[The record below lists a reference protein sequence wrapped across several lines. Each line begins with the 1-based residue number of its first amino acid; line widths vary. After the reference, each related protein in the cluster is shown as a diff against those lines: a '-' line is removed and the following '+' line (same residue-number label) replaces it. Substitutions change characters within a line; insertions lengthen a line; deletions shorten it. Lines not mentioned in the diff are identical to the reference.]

1 MKTLLVC
8 TDFSEPATHAA
19 SYACMLA
26 SQYKLPYIT
35 LFHAWHDVP
44 VTATTPP
51 LDTNLNDEEAKA
63 SLQQLK
69 DLKDRLG
76 NLTDKNTMIR
86 IRSEKMSL
94 AENINQ
100 LCKEENAD
108 IVVMGVSGKSKLEKA
123 FIGSNTVNVSRTS
136 KYPVLIVPAK
146 APLQPVSHIVFACD
160 LDEVQAT
167 TPLDPLN
174 RIMELFH
181 SASLTILNADSKN
194 RHFSPQ
200 TPEEMYQMHHIFD
213 KFKPKYA
220 FIDSKDKAEGIMDYA
235 ERNNISLIIT
245 VPKNYNFLQQ
255 LFHSSTTKELIYKS
269 AVPLL
274 TLHE

>member
-1 MKTLLVC
+1 
-8 TDFSEPATHAA
+8 
-19 SYACMLA
+19 MLA

-35 LFHAWHDVP
+35 LIHCWQGLP
-44 VTATTPP
+44 VTVTTPP
-51 LDTNLNDEEAKA
+51 LGTNPDDEEAKA

-69 DLKDRLG
+69 ELKERLES
-76 NLTDKNTMIR
+76 LTGKDTMIR
-86 IRSEKMSL
+86 IRSERMSL
-94 AENINQ
+94 AENVNR
-100 LCKEENAD
+100 LCKDENAD

-123 FIGSNTVNVSRTS
+123 FIGSNTINVSRNS

-146 APLQPVSHIVFACD
+146 AALQPISHIVFACD

-167 TPLDPLN
+167 TSLDRLN

-181 SASLTILNADSKN
+181 SASLTVLNADSKN

-220 FIDSKDKAEGIMDYA
+220 FIDSKDRVEGIMDYA

-269 AVPLL
+269 SVPLL